1 MAKGERVAEVD
12 RPAGAPVSNT
22 SMVGSPAA
30 NAPALVSIV
39 TINYNQ
45 AEVTRQ
51 FLESSRL
58 LTYSVVEI
66 IVVDNASEPALH
78 TCIDPDQ
85 YDNLHL
91 IRSERNLGFTGGN
104 NLGIEAA
111 KGDFI
116 FIVNNDTELTPTLLD
131 KLLEPFQLDP
141 RIGVTCPKIKFYDSP
156 DVLQYAG
163 YNSMNMYTGTATPVG
178 LNQADT
184 GQYDSPGVT
193 NFAHGCAMMVRRE
206 VINQV
211 GRFAERFF
219 LYYEELDWSQRIK
232 DAGYLIYY
240 QPSAYI
246 LHKES
251 VSVGPQNPM
260 KTYYLTRNR
269 ILYMR
274 RHCSPTQR
282 LIFYLFFAGCV
293 FPKHM
298 ASYLLQGKLTH
309 ARAFAKGV
317 FWNFTSTSV
326 STV

>member
-1 MAKGERVAEVD
+1 MAKGERVAEAG
-12 RPAGAPVSNT
+12 RPARTPAADAPVT
-22 SMVGSPAA
+22 VT
-30 NAPALVSIV
+30 PALVSLV

-51 FLESSRL
+51 FLESARS
-58 LTYSVVEI
+58 LTYPNVEI
-66 IVVDNASEPALH
+66 IVVDNASVPALS
-78 TCIDPDQ
+78 TCIDVDHYP
-85 YDNLHL
+85 NLHL

-111 KGDFI
+111 KGDFL

-131 KLLEPFQLDP
+131 KLLAPFQLDS

-178 LNQADT
+178 LNEPDT
-184 GQYDSPGVT
+184 GQYNNPGVT

-206 VINQV
+206 VIDRV
-211 GRFAERFF
+211 GRFADRFF

-274 RHCSPTQR
+274 RHCSPAQR
-282 LIFYLFFAGCV
+282 LVFYLFFAGCV

-298 ASYLLQGKLTH
+298 ASYLLRGKLKH